1 MSRSFAS
8 LIAVVVSLA
17 AGASA
22 QAQVESWDKDNGKPA
37 PRLYPAGWV
46 GTPVSLDALR
56 KSQVN
61 ATEGNEPGGTVTR
74 KAEIGGGNTVVLAFW
89 NADIPC

>member
-1 MSRSFAS
+1 VTKTS
-8 LIAVVVSLA
+8 LAILPVFLLA
-17 AGASA
+17 AGVAASA
-22 QAQVESWDKDNGKPA
+22 QVERWDKDNGKPA

-56 KSQVN
+56 KSDAN
-61 ATEGNEPGGTVTR
+61 AATETDSGATVSR
-74 KAEIGGGNTVVLAFW
+74 KAEISGGNTIVLAFW